1 MMKLNIANILLFIIT
16 VLILIFISH
25 QSYSHYTVE
34 PFTKLIDATRNQYN
48 KRKRELRC
56 KCNDTTS
63 NMIPRINRVI
73 RNLGF

>member
-16 VLILIFISH
+16 VLIFIFILH

-34 PFTKLIDATRNQYN
+34 PFAKLIDATRNQYN

-63 NMIPRINRVI
+63 KIIPRINRVI